1 MRCTT
6 PMACSPLTYRP
17 KIQFRLP
24 ASQHGGP
31 QRLMA
36 RLDQVWIRLH
46 QGKRLLP
53 GLLEHGRVA
62 YQARGAE
69 FRDPP
74 LSHAEELAGSPDAQI
89 FLRNDESIRGA
100 HEGFQALPRL

>member
-1 MRCTT
+1 
-6 PMACSPLTYRP
+6 PLTHRP
-17 KIQFRLP
+17 KIQLRLP

-36 RLDQVWIRLH
+36 RLGQVWIGLH

-53 GLLEHGRVA
+53 GLLEHGRVS
-62 YQARGAE
+62 YQIGRAE
-69 FRDPP
+69 LRDSP
-74 LSHAEELAGSPDAQI
+74 LPHAEELAWSPDAQI

-100 HEGFQALPRL
+100 HRSEEHTSELQSRF